1 MKSINLSEM
10 DLSISTEEAINF
22 MFDNKISFIIN
33 DLTEPPNIE
42 YGIDDLLTVWDNFK
56 SELCG

>member
-10 DLSISTEEAINF
+10 DMSMSTEEAINF

-42 YGIDDLLTVWDNFK
+42 YGIDDLLTAWDNFK
-56 SELCG
+56 SVLCG

>member
-10 DLSISTEEAINF
+10 DMSMSTEEAINF

-56 SELCG
+56 SVICG